1 MQRICSTH
9 FIIALK
15 LTDYVYEICNIYSE
29 NALWSRTVLSLCL
42 FNSQILFAYLTK
54 LQHLTFLF
62 VSNICFSFFGSENIN
77 NHYAFLRYNFVD
89 RSVKGVT
96 VLSKW
101 VIWFKTM
108 IIKSYK
114 LFIRDSFL
122 SDTIFLNNKISVK
135 TNFSICDII
144 GQLLYS
150 IFLMNIS
157 LRMREITNFPS
168 GPK

>member
-1 MQRICSTH
+1 
-9 FIIALK
+9 
-15 LTDYVYEICNIYSE
+15 
-29 NALWSRTVLSLCL
+29 
-42 FNSQILFAYLTK
+42 
-54 LQHLTFLF
+54 
-62 VSNICFSFFGSENIN
+62 
-77 NHYAFLRYNFVD
+77 
-89 RSVKGVT
+89 
-96 VLSKW
+96 
-101 VIWFKTM
+101 M
-108 IIKSYK
+108 IIKSYE

-157 LRMREITNFPS
+157 LRMREITNFSS

>member
-1 MQRICSTH
+1 
-9 FIIALK
+9 
-15 LTDYVYEICNIYSE
+15 
-29 NALWSRTVLSLCL
+29 
-42 FNSQILFAYLTK
+42 
-54 LQHLTFLF
+54 
-62 VSNICFSFFGSENIN
+62 
-77 NHYAFLRYNFVD
+77 
-89 RSVKGVT
+89 
-96 VLSKW
+96 
-101 VIWFKTM
+101 M

-150 IFLMNIS
+150 IFLMKIS

>member
-1 MQRICSTH
+1 
-9 FIIALK
+9 
-15 LTDYVYEICNIYSE
+15 
-29 NALWSRTVLSLCL
+29 
-42 FNSQILFAYLTK
+42 
-54 LQHLTFLF
+54 
-62 VSNICFSFFGSENIN
+62 
-77 NHYAFLRYNFVD
+77 
-89 RSVKGVT
+89 
-96 VLSKW
+96 
-101 VIWFKTM
+101 M

-157 LRMREITNFPS
+157 LRMREIKNFPS

>member
-1 MQRICSTH
+1 
-9 FIIALK
+9 
-15 LTDYVYEICNIYSE
+15 
-29 NALWSRTVLSLCL
+29 
-42 FNSQILFAYLTK
+42 
-54 LQHLTFLF
+54 
-62 VSNICFSFFGSENIN
+62 
-77 NHYAFLRYNFVD
+77 
-89 RSVKGVT
+89 
-96 VLSKW
+96 
-101 VIWFKTM
+101 M

-157 LRMREITNFPS
+157 LRMREITNFSS
-168 GPK
+168 GAK

>member
-1 MQRICSTH
+1 
-9 FIIALK
+9 
-15 LTDYVYEICNIYSE
+15 
-29 NALWSRTVLSLCL
+29 
-42 FNSQILFAYLTK
+42 
-54 LQHLTFLF
+54 
-62 VSNICFSFFGSENIN
+62 
-77 NHYAFLRYNFVD
+77 
-89 RSVKGVT
+89 
-96 VLSKW
+96 
-101 VIWFKTM
+101 M

-135 TNFSICDII
+135 INFSICDII

>member
-1 MQRICSTH
+1 MQRICSIH

-15 LTDYVYEICNIYSE
+15 LTNYVYEICNIHSE

-54 LQHLTFLF
+54 LQKLFFLSVIF
-62 VSNICFSFFGSENIN
+62 VLVFLAVKNIN

-157 LRMREITNFPS
+157 LRMREITNFSS

>member
-1 MQRICSTH
+1 
-9 FIIALK
+9 
-15 LTDYVYEICNIYSE
+15 
-29 NALWSRTVLSLCL
+29 
-42 FNSQILFAYLTK
+42 
-54 LQHLTFLF
+54 
-62 VSNICFSFFGSENIN
+62 
-77 NHYAFLRYNFVD
+77 
-89 RSVKGVT
+89 
-96 VLSKW
+96 
-101 VIWFKTM
+101 M

-157 LRMREITNFPS
+157 LRMREITNFSS